1 MAKHIVWNDA
11 FKVGHPMIDSQHKRL
26 FEIADELY
34 NLVIAPQEK
43 KDADTELVLQD
54 CAKYVNF
61 HFSCEEKLMHDTKYE
76 EMEKHLNQ
84 HKAFTTY
91 VASLMSDFSRG
102 SKIDLEEL
110 YNFISDWLV
119 KHITSEDKKLAF
131 YASSQPE

>member
-1 MAKHIVWNDA
+1 
-11 FKVGHPMIDSQHKRL
+11 
-26 FEIADELY
+26 
-34 NLVIAPQEK
+34 
-43 KDADTELVLQD
+43 
-54 CAKYVNF
+54 
-61 HFSCEEKLMHDTKYE
+61 MHDTKYE